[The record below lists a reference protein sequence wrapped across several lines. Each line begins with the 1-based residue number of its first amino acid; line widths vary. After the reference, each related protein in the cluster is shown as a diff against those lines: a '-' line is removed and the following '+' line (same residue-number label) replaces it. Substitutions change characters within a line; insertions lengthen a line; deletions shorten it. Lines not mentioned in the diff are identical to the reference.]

1 MKSSVPGSAVGLAS
15 HDESA
20 LLNLLENLQQ
30 KHGFVPREIS
40 DEGQTTP
47 DRQVQFDTVR
57 CIGCCGMAPAL
68 VIDGQTCG
76 HVKPAD
82 IGGLL
87 ARLRGCEGAAA

>member
-1 MKSSVPGSAVGLAS
+1 VTVCNGTACYLKGSGDLLA
-15 HDESA
+15 E
-20 LLNLLENLQQ
+20 LRTQL
-30 KHGFVPREIS
+30 GV